1 MGSFFDSR
9 SQGGAG
15 GSRGCVLTQK
25 CQKKNNFCNLEFDVR
40 EGTLDCA
47 IRLAGRLVDIVYL
60 ISFSLLS
67 NMLTVKF

>member
-1 MGSFFDSR
+1 MGSFLTQGGVPRLCFDS
-9 SQGGAG
+9 
-15 GSRGCVLTQK
+15 K
-25 CQKKNNFCNLEFDVR
+25 MPEKNNFCNLEFDVR